1 MISSWK
7 NFALLT
13 GTGEKLD
20 VLLKATAVKLR
31 HHQGDPSV
39 CHFEPVR
46 CTQGKLRG
54 EIFFLCLKTPKF
66 TSRTPKFTWIAPK
79 TCANDISRSTSV
91 WSCCESGGMITPG
104 TGITV

>member
-13 GTGEKLD
+13 GTGEKLN

-46 CTQGKLRG
+46 CTQGKLRRNLFSLPEDP
-54 EIFFLCLKTPKF
+54 EIYLAN
-66 TSRTPKFTWIAPK
+66 SEFTWIAPK
-79 TCANDISRSTSV
+79 TCANDISRSTRV
-91 WSCCESGGMITPG
+91 WSCCDSGGMITPG

>member
-13 GTGEKLD
+13 GTGEKLN
-20 VLLKATAVKLR
+20 VLPKATAVKLR

-54 EIFFLCLKTPKF
+54 EIFFLCLKTPEIYLAN
-66 TSRTPKFTWIAPK
+66 SEVHLD
-79 TCANDISRSTSV
+79 CAKNVR
-91 WSCCESGGMITPG
+91 E
-104 TGITV
+104 

>member
-13 GTGEKLD
+13 GTGEKLN

-39 CHFEPVR
+39 YHFEAVR
-46 CTQGKLRG
+46 CTQGKLRRNLFSLPEDPRNLPRELRSSLG
-54 EIFFLCLKTPKF
+54 LRQKRARM
-66 TSRTPKFTWIAPK
+66 TSLDRRV
-79 TCANDISRSTSV
+79 CGVVANQ
-91 WSCCESGGMITPG
+91 EE
-104 TGITV
+104 